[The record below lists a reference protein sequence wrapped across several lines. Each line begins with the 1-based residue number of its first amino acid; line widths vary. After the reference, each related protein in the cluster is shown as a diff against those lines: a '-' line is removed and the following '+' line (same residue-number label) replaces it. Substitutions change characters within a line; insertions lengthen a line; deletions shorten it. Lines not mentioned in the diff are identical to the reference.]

1 MRRICSCCMLLML
14 IAFTV
19 PDKLLATGG
28 PLVNFPVN
36 DFGIGPSIAYVT
48 GDDSFAANLDISYS
62 IFLFTAST
70 NFKYISIEENRYYGP
85 QFEFSVWLLLNLG
98 GGAGY
103 LWGDK
108 EGRVYH
114 FFAGLPV
121 GDDSPFGWFSI
132 DGSVYIEPF
141 YRANFF
147 RGDVYHEFGLMCKF
161 NTFVF

>member
-1 MRRICSCCMLLML
+1 MVPG
-14 IAFTV
+14 TV
-19 PDKLLATGG
+19 LASGG
-28 PLVNFPVN
+28 PSFDFPVN
-36 DFGIGPSIAYVT
+36 DFGIGPSAAYVT
-48 GDDSFAANLDISYS
+48 GDDSFAANIDLSYS

-70 NFKYISIEENRYYGP
+70 NFKYMSIEGNRYYGP
-85 QFEFSVWLLLNLG
+85 QFEFTVWLLLNIG

-103 LWGDK
+103 LWGAE

-114 FFAGLPV
+114 FFAGFPV

-132 DGSVYIEPF
+132 DGSVYVEPF

-147 RGDVYHEFGLMCKF
+147 KGSVYHEFGIMCKF